1 MSYTSLE
8 LFFFGF
14 ARCRARNFF
23 RSRATFA
30 NFRRCK
36 FSCTGLETFAV
47 GLRRVAHDTFFR
59 SRAKQTLV
67 YVEPLGEL
75 SRVASC
81 QFWFRKFRARLLTFL
96 CARCR
101 ARNIFGSRA
110 TFCKLCKVAHFRAQ
124 VWKLFLCA
132 RCRTRN
138 IFHLACNR
146 LQSCTFSCTS
156 FETFFVCKMSCTRH
170 FRLACNF
177 LQTLQSCTFS
187 CTSLET
193 FFVCKMSCTKHFRL
207 TCNFLQTLQS
217 SDFRARVWK
226 LFLCARC
233 RARNI
238 FGSRARQTFVHA
250 EPLGEL
256 SRVAKFLI
264 LVPKFRVHFFE
275 NFFLVCEM
283 SRTKHF
289 SARVQLFCK
298 ITKFIFSCM
307 NFFFVLQT
315 CRKGYI
321 FSARVHK
328 LSGSY

>member
-110 TFCKLCKVAHFRAQ
+110 
-124 VWKLFLCA
+124 
-132 RCRTRN
+132 
-138 IFHLACNR
+138 
-146 LQSCTFSCTS
+146 
-156 FETFFVCKMSCTRH
+156 
-170 FRLACNF
+170 
-177 LQTLQSCTFS
+177 
-187 CTSLET
+187 
-193 FFVCKMSCTKHFRL
+193 
-207 TCNFLQTLQS
+207 
-217 SDFRARVWK
+217 
-226 LFLCARC
+226 
-233 RARNI
+233 
-238 FGSRARQTFVHA
+238 RQTFVHA